1 MCSGQVQCDLQGLL
15 DVLHCLRLK
24 LSQPLEQAALGNSA
38 HLTREHHRVLCKP
51 TLWSV
56 DSHIARVQLRHMS
69 SICQGTDHNYRAVL
83 IDCIPRDDHSWAR
96 AGLLRAFGGIKADKV
111 DLTPPWQ
118 ERCRGG
124 SLLLHWRFNPSS
136 NWRASQ
142 SERSNSWAI
151 RSCSS
156 IYRSSRAISANWTSI
171 WASSRSFRN
180 RSSASTMR
188 RLRLRATPR
197 LTNMSACSTR
207 ALGRS
212 IVSRVRP
219 SDAIVTSRSLCHADV
234 IVRSAWGN
242 CKQIHDRHI
251 GAKEEP

>member
-15 DVLHCLRLK
+15 DVLHRLRLK

-56 DSHIARVQLRHMS
+56 DSHIARVQ
-69 SICQGTDHNYRAVL
+69 
-83 IDCIPRDDHSWAR
+83 
-96 AGLLRAFGGIKADKV
+96 
-111 DLTPPWQ
+111 
-118 ERCRGG
+118 
-124 SLLLHWRFNPSS
+124 LHWRFNPSS

>member
-15 DVLHCLRLK
+15 DVLHRLRLK

-69 SICQGTDHNYRAVL
+69 SICQGTDHNHWAVL
-83 IDCIPRDDHSWAR
+83 IDCITRDDHSWAR
-96 AGLLRAFGGIKADKV
+96 AGLLRAFSGI
-111 DLTPPWQ
+111 
-118 ERCRGG
+118 
-124 SLLLHWRFNPSS
+124 SS